1 MKESCVGW
9 DSCRILALMFKC
21 KKCITYCYDNA
32 ESKAI
37 ILHPGPR
44 CVPSIF
50 DHDNGT
56 HAMLQYDPE
65 GVSDEILLPGPDC
78 VLSVSDHDDV
88 THAMILDDHEG
99 VSNATLHHEGVSN
112 RDDGTRAM
120 LLDDHEGSNA
130 TLHPGPDCVPSD
142 DDGTHAMLEDDSEGV
157 TNAILLPRP
166 DYVPSL
172 SDHHGGTRA
181 VPQVDHEGV
190 SNVIVLNPSQDCVAS
205 TSKHDHGAPK
215 VRKARKKD
223 KLPIE
228 QYDPRMYVLD
238 LFSILGKLKAV
249 HTF

>member
-78 VLSVSDHDDV
+78 VLSVSDHDD
-88 THAMILDDHEG
+88 ACND
-99 VSNATLHHEGVSN
+99 
-112 RDDGTRAM
+112 TR
-120 LLDDHEGSNA
+120 
-130 TLHPGPDCVPSD
+130 
-142 DDGTHAMLEDDSEGV
+142 
-157 TNAILLPRP
+157 
-166 DYVPSL
+166 
-172 SDHHGGTRA
+172 
-181 VPQVDHEGV
+181 
-190 SNVIVLNPSQDCVAS
+190 
-205 TSKHDHGAPK
+205 
-215 VRKARKKD
+215 
-223 KLPIE
+223 
-228 QYDPRMYVLD
+228 
-238 LFSILGKLKAV
+238 
-249 HTF
+249 